1 MSVPEKKTLD
11 SVSALFK
18 FAADGFK
25 YNLQT
30 FPDTISAAAFLFTIL
45 FQSPPL
51 GALTGSILAL
61 NVTAPMLQKFLSGFI
76 GDSAVVN
83 NEADRRCSGHFPGVS
98 FERILQLSDTKS
110 FSDLDHNGVP
120 SYYSLFLGFLTV
132 YVGALP
138 IIYSKEISYSPRRK
152 ASTTYGIVILVLVV
166 LMCTLFRLMSS
177 CENGISLAVGI
188 VAGGLFGLFCV
199 GFLAYISDRR
209 LTNILSF
216 PLIRNRAADGKPI
229 YVCEKALKKPP
240 PTCVKPMTQKGRTRL
255 QQTRAMLERG
265 SQRAGIPI
273 STDRLDELAT
283 YFANN
288 MDPATGELTPGVN
301 SFNDILNILGITMEQ
316 LQKISAAS
324 IGA

>member
-11 SVSALFK
+11 SVSALLK

-30 FPDTISAAAFLFTIL
+30 FPDTISAAAFIFTIL

-120 SYYSLFLGFLTV
+120 SYYSMFLGFLSV
-132 YVGALP
+132 YVGSLP

-166 LMCTLFRLMSS
+166 VMCTLFRLMST
-177 CENGISLAVGI
+177 CENMVSLTVGI
-188 VAGGLFGLFCV
+188 LAGGLFGLFCV

-229 YVCEKALKKPP
+229 YVCEKAIKKRT
-240 PTCVKPMTQKGRTRL
+240 PTCAKPMTQKNMSTL
-255 QQTRAMLERG
+255 QSLRSMIENG
-265 SQRAGIPI
+265 SKRVGIPI
-273 STDRLDELAT
+273 SPDKLDDFAT
-283 YFANN
+283 FYANN
-288 MDPATGELTPGVN
+288 VNPNTGQLDGQAQNQALT
-301 SFNDILNILGITMEQ
+301 ILGITMEQ
-316 LQKISAAS
+316 SRQIFSA
-324 IGA
+324 GR

>member
-1 MSVPEKKTLD
+1 MAVPEKKTLD

-152 ASTTYGIVILVLVV
+152 ASTTYGIVILALVV
-166 LMCTLFRLMSS
+166 LMCILFRLMST
-177 CENGISLAVGI
+177 CENMVSLTVGI
-188 VAGGLFGLFCV
+188 LAGGLFGLFSV

-229 YVCEKALKKPP
+229 YVCEKAIKKPP
-240 PTCVKPMTQKGRTRL
+240 PTCVKPMTQQEKTNL
-255 QQTRAMLERG
+255 QTVRGMIERG
-265 SQRAGIPI
+265 STKLRIPI
-273 STDRLDELAT
+273 SPDKLDDFATFYANNVDPNTGRLDGQAQNQAIT
-283 YFANN
+283 
-288 MDPATGELTPGVN
+288 
-301 SFNDILNILGITMEQ
+301 ILGITMEQ
-316 LQKISAAS
+316 SEQIFRA
-324 IGA
+324 GRQ

>member
-1 MSVPEKKTLD
+1 MAVPEKKALD

-61 NVTAPMLQKFLSGFI
+61 NVTAPILQKFLSGFI

-110 FSDLDHNGVP
+110 FSDLDHDGVP
-120 SYYSLFLGFLTV
+120 SYYSLFLGFLSA

-138 IIYSKEISYSPRRK
+138 IIYSKEISYSPRRQ
-152 ASTTYGIVILVLVV
+152 ASTTYGIVILVVVV
-166 LMCTLFRLMSS
+166 LMCSLYRLMST
-177 CENGISLAVGI
+177 CENVVGLL
-188 VAGGLFGLFCV
+188 VGLTAGAFVGLFCV

-240 PTCVKPMTQKGRTRL
+240 PTCAKPLTQQGKTGL
-255 QQTRAMLERG
+255 QTMRGLIERG
-265 SQRAGIPI
+265 SKRAGIPI
-273 STDRLDELAT
+273 SSDRLDEFAT
-283 YFANN
+283 FYANN
-288 MDPATGELTPGVN
+288 VDQNGVLDGRSQNEALTV
-301 SFNDILNILGITMEQ
+301 LGITMAQ
-316 LQKISAAS
+316 MQTIQAA
-324 IGA
+324 GRQ

>member
-11 SVSALFK
+11 SVSALLK

-51 GALTGSILAL
+51 GALTGGILAL
-61 NVTAPMLQKFLSGFI
+61 NVTAPMLQKFVSGFI

-120 SYYSLFLGFLTV
+120 SYYSMFLGFLSV
-132 YVGALP
+132 YVGSLP

-166 LMCTLFRLMSS
+166 LMCTLFRLMST
-177 CENGISLAVGI
+177 CENMISLTVGI
-188 VAGGLFGLFCV
+188 LAGGLFGLFCV

-229 YVCEKALKKPP
+229 YVCEKAIKKRT
-240 PTCVKPMTQKGRTRL
+240 PTCVKPMTQQEKSNL
-255 QQTRAMLERG
+255 QTVRGMIERG
-265 SQRAGIPI
+265 STKLRIPI
-273 STDRLDELAT
+273 SPDKLDEFATFYANNVDPNTGRLDGRAENQA
-283 YFANN
+283 
-288 MDPATGELTPGVN
+288 LT
-301 SFNDILNILGITMEQ
+301 ILGITMEQ
-316 LQKISAAS
+316 SRQIFNA
-324 IGA
+324 GRQ

>member
-1 MSVPEKKTLD
+1 MAVPEKKTLD
-11 SVSALFK
+11 AVTALIK
-18 FAADGFK
+18 FAGDGFK

-45 FQSPPL
+45 FQSAPL

-61 NVTAPMLQKFLSGFI
+61 NVISPMLQKFLSGFI

-83 NEADRRCSGHFPGVS
+83 SEADKRCSGHFPGVS

-138 IIYSKEISYSPRRK
+138 IIYSKEISYSPRRQ
-152 ASTTYGIVILVLVV
+152 ASTTLGLVILGLVV
-166 LMCTLFRLMSS
+166 LMCSLYRLLST
-177 CENGISLAVGI
+177 CENLISLATGLVG
-188 VAGGLFGLFCV
+188 GGLVGLFLV

-229 YVCEKALKKPP
+229 YVCEKAVKRPP
-240 PTCVKPMTQKGRTRL
+240 PTCVKPMTQQEKTNL
-255 QQTRAMLERG
+255 QMVREMIERG
-265 SQRAGIPI
+265 SKKLGIPI
-273 STDRLDELAT
+273 SPDKLDEFAT
-283 YFANN
+283 FYANN
-288 MDPATGELTPGVN
+288 TDQRGQLDGQAQNQALT
-301 SFNDILNILGITMEQ
+301 ILGITMEQ
-316 LQKISAAS
+316 SQQIFRA
-324 IGA
+324 GR